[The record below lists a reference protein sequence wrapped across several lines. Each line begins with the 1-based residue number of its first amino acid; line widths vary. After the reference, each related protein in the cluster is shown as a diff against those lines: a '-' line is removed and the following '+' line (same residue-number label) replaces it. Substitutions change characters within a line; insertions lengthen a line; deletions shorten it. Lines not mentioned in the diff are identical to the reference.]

1 LIIKNS
7 SLRPLRLCG
16 EKRTFYGFINFNPE
30 RERIAM
36 SIYTDRMIRAA
47 KLDPALYR
55 EVEADRSAMP
65 QAAGVVLLSSVAAGI
80 GTIAQGGA
88 QGFLL
93 GIAAALGSWLVWA
106 FLTYFIGTRLLPTP
120 KTEADY
126 GQLLRTIGF
135 SSAPG
140 LIRVI
145 GIIPGLAGIVFFI
158 AGLWMLAAMVI
169 AVREALDY
177 DSTLRA
183 VGVCLIGW
191 IVQAIILGLVFAL
204 FGMPGQVPA

>member
-1 LIIKNS
+1 
-7 SLRPLRLCG
+7 
-16 EKRTFYGFINFNPE
+16 
-30 RERIAM
+30 M
-36 SIYTDRMIRAA
+36 SIFTDRMIRAS

-55 EVEADRSAMP
+55 EVEADRTAMN
-65 QAAGVVLLSSVAAGI
+65 QAVGVVLLSSLAAGI
-80 GTIAQGGA
+80 GTIGQGGVP
-88 QGFLL
+88 GFIL
-93 GIAAALGSWLVWA
+93 GIVGALGGWLLWA
-106 FLTYFIGTRLLPTP
+106 FLTYFIGTRLLPTA

-158 AGLWMLAAMVI
+158 SGIWMLAAMVI

-191 IVQAIILGLVFAL
+191 IVQAIVLALVFSV
-204 FGMPGQVPA
+204 FGTPGQVAA

>member
-1 LIIKNS
+1 
-7 SLRPLRLCG
+7 
-16 EKRTFYGFINFNPE
+16 
-30 RERIAM
+30 M

-88 QGFLL
+88 QGFFL

-158 AGLWMLAAMVI
+158 SGLWMLAAMVI

-191 IVQAIILGLVFAL
+191 IVQAVILGLVFWL
-204 FGMPGQVPA
+204 FGTPGQAAA